1 MHPSTT
7 LTSKN
12 QMTLPKQVREDL
24 NLKPGDRLVFRKQGG
39 QYLLEA
45 KPRRSALEFAGA
57 LHDPDRA
64 PLAQADIKTAGPMAA
79 MDGDERHLDRD

>member
-24 NLKPGDRLVFRKQGG
+24 NLRPGDRLVFRKQGG
-39 QYLLEA
+39 QYVLEA
-45 KPRRSALEFAGA
+45 KPRRSALDFAGA
-57 LHDPDRA
+57 LHDPTRER
-64 PLAQADIKTAGPMAA
+64 LTQAEIKSAGPTAA
-79 MDGDERHLDRD
+79 LDRDERNLDRD

>member
-12 QMTLPKQVREDL
+12 QMTLPKKVREDL
-24 NLKPGDRLVFRKQGG
+24 NLRPGDRLVFRKQGG

-45 KPRRSALEFAGA
+45 KPRRSALDFAGA
-57 LHDPDRA
+57 LHDPSRK
-64 PLAQADIKTAGPMAA
+64 PLTQVDIKSAGPIAA
-79 MDGDERHLDRD
+79 LERGEQHLDRD

>member
-24 NLKPGDRLVFRKQGG
+24 NLKPGDRLVFRKQGEN
-39 QYLLEA
+39 YVLEA
-45 KPRRSALEFAGA
+45 KPRRSALAFAGA
-57 LHDPDRA
+57 LHDPRRG
-64 PLAQADIKTAGPMAA
+64 PLTQEDIKSAGVIAA
-79 MDGDERHLDRD
+79 LARDGRSLDRD

>member
-24 NLKPGDRLVFRKQGG
+24 NLRPGDRLVFRKQGG
-39 QYLLEA
+39 QYVLEA
-45 KPRRSALEFAGA
+45 KLRRSALDYAGA
-57 LHDPDRA
+57 LHDPARG
-64 PLAQADIKTAGPMAA
+64 PLSQADIKSAGAA
-79 MDGDERHLDRD
+79 AALERDERRLDRD

>member
-24 NLKPGDRLVFRKQGG
+24 NLRPGDRLVFRKQDG
-39 QYLLEA
+39 QYVLEA
-45 KPRRSALEFAGA
+45 RPRRSALDFAGA
-57 LHDPDRA
+57 LHDPGRK
-64 PLAQADIKTAGPMAA
+64 PLTQADIKSAGPIAA
-79 MDGDERHLDRD
+79 MDRDERHLDRD

>member
-24 NLKPGDRLVFRKQGG
+24 NLRPGDRLVFRKQGG
-39 QYLLEA
+39 QYVLEA
-45 KPRRSALEFAGA
+45 KPRRSALDFAGA
-57 LHDPDRA
+57 LHDPTRE
-64 PLAQADIKTAGPMAA
+64 PLTQADIKSAGPAA
-79 MDGDERHLDRD
+79 AFTRDERILDRD

>member
-12 QMTLPKQVREDL
+12 QMTLPKEVREDL

-39 QYLLEA
+39 HYVLEP
-45 KPRRSALEFAGA
+45 KPRRSALDFAGA
-57 LHDPDRA
+57 LHDPARR
-64 PLAQADIKTAGPMAA
+64 PLTQAEIKAAGPEAA
-79 MDGDERHLDRD
+79 LERAGRNLDRD